1 MDTVTAPVGPDQTR
15 LDAYDHASV
24 ETRWGR
30 IWDERGDYRI
40 QLDDPEHVRQAAVP
54 DTVVLGIRLDH
65 ARARFDRVERA
76 ATPRE
81 DPDAD
86 RECAPSVAAGN
97 DRRRHPLRD
106 HGRTVGLGV

>member
-1 MDTVTAPVGPDQTR
+1 MLEPGERRDRARLVGRAVD
-15 LDAYDHASV
+15 D
-24 ETRWGR
+24 GR
-30 IWDERGDYRI
+30 V